1 MEARLTQIE
10 GQYCWR
16 RFSIVSHVRLR
27 RTRPI
32 YFIVDGRTVRAYEA
46 VLTRMDMLCVLP
58 DHGLLSATRSRG
70 TTMNDVYYLRS
81 SGRRIA
87 KTNVWFSVARTATSQ
102 K

>member
-46 VLTRMDMLCVLP
+46 VLTRMDNALCLAGSWFIKRDSKP
-58 DHGLLSATRSRG
+58 RNNNERRLLFT
-70 TTMNDVYYLRS
+70 
-81 SGRRIA
+81 I
-87 KTNVWFSVARTATSQ
+87 KWTSDSED
-102 K
+102 